1 MPGKDYVPIVA
12 KMFRAHCP
20 EGGPA
25 SSTYLQANPE
35 VIIEKMEPII
45 KELVMLKE
53 LRKTGKFL
61 QECAQT
67 AFPRMTSAECKLFG
81 ERLLAACE
89 HIVVKRKSATTG
101 KNTTASLQNHFGNE
115 CQ

>member
-1 MPGKDYVPIVA
+1 MPGKEYKSVVA
-12 KMFRAHCP
+12 KILRAHCP

-25 SSTYLQANPE
+25 TSTYLQANPE
-35 VIIEKMEPII
+35 VIIEKMEPVIR
-45 KELVMLKE
+45 ELVTLKE

-81 ERLLAACE
+81 ERLQAACE
-89 HIVVKRKSATTG
+89 HIVVERKSATTG
-101 KNTTASLQNHFGNE
+101 KKHHSQSTESFWQ
-115 CQ
+115 